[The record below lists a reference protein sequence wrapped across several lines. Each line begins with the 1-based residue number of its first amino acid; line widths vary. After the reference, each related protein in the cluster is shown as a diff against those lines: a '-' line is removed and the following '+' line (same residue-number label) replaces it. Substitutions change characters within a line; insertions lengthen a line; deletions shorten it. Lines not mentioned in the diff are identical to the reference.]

1 MRTFTLSPPVKA
13 WFDAI
18 VAAHPDAPAPPLP
31 PPSGSSEE
39 IAFYNALLIPI
50 AALKGQV
57 VAQVPPPAPDPY
69 AIDPNTGQPINPEMW
84 GTQSSAP

>member
-1 MRTFTLSPPVKA
+1 MRAFTLSPPVKA

-31 PPSGSSEE
+31 PPSGNPEE
-39 IAFYNALLIPI
+39 IAFYNAFLIPL
-50 AALKGQV
+50 AALKGQI

-69 AIDPNTGQPINPEMW
+69 ALDASGQPLHPEMW
-84 GTQSSAP
+84 GTSGGGP